1 MRVASFSTDG
11 SRYAGRLRRGVN
23 QHTLAELMNDAIR
36 LGVITH
42 AEMTAEFMGKFVVGT
57 ASDDAMRKYLDTLVA
72 VNRPDTVAL
81 SNERA

>member
-1 MRVASFSTDG
+1 
-11 SRYAGRLRRGVN
+11 
-23 QHTLAELMNDAIR
+23 MNDAIR